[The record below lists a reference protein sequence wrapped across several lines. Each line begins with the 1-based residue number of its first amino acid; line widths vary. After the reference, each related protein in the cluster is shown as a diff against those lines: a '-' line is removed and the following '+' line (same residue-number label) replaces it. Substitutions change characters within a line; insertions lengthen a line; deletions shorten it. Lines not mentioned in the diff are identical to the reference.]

1 MNNLGFFGYL
11 FSRLF
16 KAEPFTS
23 ESLDGLAEAM
33 KVSKILKR
41 DKFDRYYR
49 SRFLMQGCVAS
60 FDRVVFDG
68 RYLDMLLP
76 DELLAVTAHEF
87 THLNQRHGWKR
98 FVRLLMPALIIGAL
112 TVLLGYY
119 SWVNYVSSLVAGL
132 VVTFSSMIALSFF
145 NAKWQRQQETDCDLS
160 SLKIDKGEAMMSAL
174 AKMSSI
180 RPRGCLDI
188 KLAKFL
194 PQSYPTFEQRINN
207 IQKQQLLQK
216 RAV

>member
-1 MNNLGFFGYL
+1 
-11 FSRLF
+11 LF

-23 ESLDGLAEAM
+23 ESLDGLAGEM
-33 KVSKILKR
+33 KVSKILK
-41 DKFDRYYR
+41 KTKLDRYYR
-49 SRFLMQGCVAS
+49 SHFLMQGCVAS

-98 FVRLLMPALIIGAL
+98 FARLHMPALFIGAL

-119 SWVNYVSSLVAGL
+119 SWANYVSSLLAGL
-132 VVTFSSMIALSFF
+132 VVTFFSMIVLSFF

-160 SLKIDKGEAMMSAL
+160 SLKIDKGQAMMSAL

-180 RPRGCLDI
+180 RPRGSLDI

-207 IQKQQLLQK
+207 VQKQQLLQK